1 MHLLP
6 ISLAKKL
13 FLKSLSGLRGGSI
26 ELICGDDTWEFGDR
40 EGGLRGT
47 VVIHNERFFRRAVAG
62 GDVAIGEAW
71 MDGDWSSP
79 DLVSVV
85 RIAVRNVQQLDSS
98 NRLLS
103 ALKRWGNALLHRTRG
118 NTVTG
123 SRRNIQAH
131 YDLSNEFFRLF
142 LDPSMMYSCAYFE
155 GAEESLQRAQD
166 NKLDRICRKLGLG
179 PDDHVV
185 EIGTG
190 WGGFAEHA
198 VRNYG
203 CRVTTTTISQE
214 QHDFAKERFE
224 AGGVDDRVTL
234 LLEDYRNLSGRY
246 SKLVSIEMF
255 EAVGLE
261 YYDTFFGKCDRLLE
275 ANGAMLMQTITMN
288 ERTFPTYHGSADWIQ
303 KHIFPGSE
311 LASVGEILKSLT
323 RVTRLAIQHVE
334 DIGLH
339 YAKTLAAWRGRFH
352 DAVDAVRD
360 LGFDERF
367 VRMWDY
373 YFAYCEAAFEE
384 RHIGDLQLVLAK
396 GPARGLIGMPAS
408 TTGVSYVSEPAR

>member
-6 ISLAKKL
+6 TSLAKNL
-13 FLKSLSGLRGGSI
+13 FLKSLSGLRAGWL
-26 ELICGDDTWEFGDR
+26 ELISGADTWEFGDR
-40 EGGLRGT
+40 ESTLRAT
-47 VVIHNERFFRRAVAG
+47 VVVHNERFFRRAVLG

-85 RIAVRNVQQLDSS
+85 RVAVRNVAQLDSS
-98 NRLLS
+98 NRWLS
-103 ALKRWGNALLHRTRG
+103 ALGRWSDRLLHRTRG
-118 NTVTG
+118 NTETG

-131 YDLSNEFFRLF
+131 YDLSNDFFRLF

-155 GAEESLQRAQD
+155 GGDESLERAQD

-214 QHDFAKERFE
+214 QHDFAKARFE
-224 AGGVDDRVTL
+224 AGGVEDRVTL
-234 LLEDYRNLSGRY
+234 LMEDYRKLRGRF

-261 YYDTFFGKCDRLLE
+261 YYDTFFGTCERLLE
-275 ANGAMLMQTITMN
+275 PDGAMLLQTITMN
-288 ERTFPTYHGSADWIQ
+288 ERTFPSYHGSADWIQ

-339 YAKTLAAWRGRFH
+339 YSKTLAAWRARFH
-352 DAVDAVRD
+352 DAVDMVRD
-360 LGFDERF
+360 MGFDERF
-367 VRMWDY
+367 VRKWDY

-384 RHIGDLQLVLAK
+384 RHIGDLQMVLAK
-396 GPARGLIGMPAS
+396 GAARGLIGMPA
-408 TTGVSYVSEPAR
+408 TAVNFASEPAR